1 MLYFTL
7 EYNFLMKL
15 GRIVFF
21 AKATDTTCQK
31 LDPNLAA
38 KNDTDITNQN
48 LPSVRPNLLCIFL

>member
-1 MLYFTL
+1 
-7 EYNFLMKL
+7 MKL